1 MKIVLSIIVYFL
13 TDGFLPAVGYRNYSN
28 GVLYEQGTIG
38 YYWTS
43 TQASNTTAAHLNFGS
58 GFSYVYPANNKANGF
73 SVRCV
78 K

>member
-13 TDGFLPAVGYRNYSN
+13 TDGFLPAVGYRHYSGGTLN
-28 GVLYEQGTIG
+28 NQGTNG
-38 YYWTS
+38 NYWTS
-43 TQASNTTAAHLNFGS
+43 SQASKSTAGEWEFTSGGS
-58 GFSYVYPANNKANGF
+58 YLVAANNKANGF